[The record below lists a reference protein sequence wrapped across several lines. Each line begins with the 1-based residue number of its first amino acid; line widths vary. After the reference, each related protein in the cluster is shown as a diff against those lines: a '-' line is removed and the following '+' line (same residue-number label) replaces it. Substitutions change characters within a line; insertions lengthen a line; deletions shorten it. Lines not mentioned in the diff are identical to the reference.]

1 MVNRINLTAILSLL
15 LQAQAH
21 GASLSEI
28 SNTLAVYPDNRIGY
42 VLTGAGN
49 SDRTRVWSSGNQV
62 LALRVKDRLIN
73 SIDIDTVS
81 VKYTGQGRT
90 PLAIS
95 VTLRTGDELAANFTS
110 WGSDVEWAA
119 CSSLKVCEYLER
131 NSSALRFPS
140 FSTSLNSVTDSAI
153 EDEVKKQMSLGA
165 QMKSVTVVPSNSLAN
180 SLPVSL
186 GSYKLVFKSVEEI
199 SDIPTAI
206 QIEWTRRAA
215 LEQCIADGM
224 RTGERRLKE
233 EEAQFVRQAP
243 PGREAAWREQW
254 QQSNSSS
261 FWLTQ
266 IQMGCQQKHRR
277 PR

>member
-1 MVNRINLTAILSLL
+1 MVNRISLAAMLSLL

-28 SNTLAVYPDNRIGY
+28 SNTLVVYPDNRIGY
-42 VLTGAGN
+42 VLTGAGS
-49 SDRTRVWSSGNQV
+49 SDTTRVWSSGNQV

-140 FSTSLNSVTDSAI
+140 FPTFLNSVTDSAI
-153 EDEVKKQMSLGA
+153 EDKVKKQMSFGA
-165 QMKSVTVVPSNSLAN
+165 QMKSVTIVPSNNLSN

-199 SDIPTAI
+199 SDIQTAI

-224 RTGERRLKE
+224 RAGERRLKE
-233 EEAQFVRQAP
+233 EEAQFVRLAP

-254 QQSNSSS
+254 QQSNSST

>member
-1 MVNRINLTAILSLL
+1 MVNRIGLAAMLLLL
-15 LQAQAH
+15 LQGQSH

-28 SNTLAVYPDNRIGY
+28 SNTLAVYADNRIGY
-42 VLTGAGN
+42 VLTGAGS

-81 VKYTGQGRT
+81 VRYTGQGRT

-95 VTLRTGDELAANFTS
+95 VTLRAGDELTANFAS

-119 CSSLKVCEYLER
+119 CSSIKVCEYVER

-140 FSTSLNSVTDSAI
+140 FPAFLNSVTDASI
-153 EDEVKKQMSLGA
+153 EEEVKKQMSFSA
-165 QMKSVTVVPSNSLAN
+165 QLKSVTVAPSNSLAN

-199 SDIPTAI
+199 SDIQGAI
-206 QIEWTRRAA
+206 QIEWTRRVA

-224 RTGERRLKE
+224 QAGELRLKE
-233 EEAQFVRQAP
+233 EEAQFVRRAP

-261 FWLTQ
+261 FLLTQ
-266 IQMGCQQKHRR
+266 TQMGCQQKHRR